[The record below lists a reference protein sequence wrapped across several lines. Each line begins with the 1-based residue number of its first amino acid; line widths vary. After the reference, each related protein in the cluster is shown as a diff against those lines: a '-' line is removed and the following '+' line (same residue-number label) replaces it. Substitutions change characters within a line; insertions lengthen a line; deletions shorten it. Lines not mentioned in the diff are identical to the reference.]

1 LRNAAIIDNAQNF
14 IFCFGQL
21 HISFFLQTSAQQS
34 PDRLQIL
41 SNFKQKSADVVDFFN
56 REMYQDL
63 TENFLKLVKQDMNDL
78 GSFLP
83 RQQSFEIINECYNYV
98 ETDDSSNVTLSEFIN
113 IAKMLLPQSIQN
125 GQKLEQ
131 LYNVFTGNHNVNSDL
146 TLSRNT

>member
-1 LRNAAIIDNAQNF
+1 
-14 IFCFGQL
+14 
-21 HISFFLQTSAQQS
+21 
-34 PDRLQIL
+34 
-41 SNFKQKSADVVDFFN
+41 
-56 REMYQDL
+56 MYQDL